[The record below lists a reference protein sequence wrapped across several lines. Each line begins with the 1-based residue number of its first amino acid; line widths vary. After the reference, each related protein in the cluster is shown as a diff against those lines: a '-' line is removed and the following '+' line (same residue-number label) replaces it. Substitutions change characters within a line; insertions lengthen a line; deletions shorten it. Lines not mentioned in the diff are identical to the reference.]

1 MTDKVTQQKKYGIFS
16 SRSSA
21 DLDRDLRSD
30 SHVRPGTERWCPN
43 GQTDDDDDQ
52 DDVDKVQDWLGKTT
66 LEEPSEVPLVRKAP
80 ELPEEM
86 LVMLLPHP
94 AEQGHPG

>member
-1 MTDKVTQQKKYGIFS
+1 MTDKVKQPKKYGIFS

-43 GQTDDDDDQ
+43 GQADDDDQ
-52 DDVDKVQDWLGKTT
+52 DEVDKVQAWLGKTT
-66 LEEPSEVPLVRKAP
+66 LEESSDAQPVRNAP

-86 LVMLLPHP
+86 
-94 AEQGHPG
+94 